1 MAENESMQKQIAD
14 MQKLLQLQLQ
24 AMQNQTQMQMQ
35 NPVRSPTLV
44 NSQVKQVNVPEGRY
58 NMTLQEYRTYKKDC
72 IDYKKLTNYS
82 DEQVVLQMRLNMDG
96 DLKRAIDT
104 NYGND
109 WDSLLLNEALKAVG
123 EIIHQISNPVVY
135 RKEFDKMHQ
144 KENEPIR
151 EFVTRLK
158 SCATDCDFQCPYD
171 ESHNL
176 TDYHIINK
184 IRSSIYNT
192 NLQQELLQK
201 SDTLTD
207 LTSIIQFCENFEAAK
222 KDKDLL
228 TGDHHKIS
236 LAGIEIDDISKDEM
250 IAAISMYRISKKYN
264 DKGNN
269 TKCSYCGYSRH
280 TSKQN
285 CPAQGKT
292 CKLCGKK
299 NHFEQVCRSNKNRI
313 ISSFIISTI
322 ERIMIPSKN
331 VLPTLNV
338 MFQTKYLSTPK
349 NLIAI
354 ADTGAQVNVAGDV
367 HAELFGLKEHHLT
380 KPRFPLRHAGGDL
393 LNVRGCHE
401 VTIIH
406 NDKTFTTD
414 FYFVSGVE
422 NIYLS
427 LDSCKKMCII
437 DQSFPHN
444 TINAINTD
452 VNSTKNKK
460 IYIFTPSATH
470 LTNVTH

>member
-1 MAENESMQKQIAD
+1 M
-14 MQKLLQLQLQ
+14 
-24 AMQNQTQMQMQ
+24 
-35 NPVRSPTLV
+35 
-44 NSQVKQVNVPEGRY
+44 
-58 NMTLQEYRTYKKDC
+58 
-72 IDYKKLTNYS
+72 
-82 DEQVVLQMRLNMDG
+82 
-96 DLKRAIDT
+96 
-104 NYGND
+104 
-109 WDSLLLNEALKAVG
+109 
-123 EIIHQISNPVVY
+123 
-135 RKEFDKMHQ
+135 
-144 KENEPIR
+144 
-151 EFVTRLK
+151 
-158 SCATDCDFQCPYD
+158 
-171 ESHNL
+171 
-176 TDYHIINK
+176 
-184 IRSSIYNT
+184 
-192 NLQQELLQK
+192 
-201 SDTLTD
+201 
-207 LTSIIQFCENFEAAK
+207 
-222 KDKDLL
+222 L

-250 IAAISMYRISKKYN
+250 IAAISMYRKSKKYN

-299 NHFEQVCRSNKNRI
+299 NHFEQVCRSNKNRT

-414 FYFVSGVE
+414 FYFE
-422 NIYLS
+422 
-427 LDSCKKMCII
+427 
-437 DQSFPHN
+437 
-444 TINAINTD
+444 
-452 VNSTKNKK
+452 
-460 IYIFTPSATH
+460 
-470 LTNVTH
+470 